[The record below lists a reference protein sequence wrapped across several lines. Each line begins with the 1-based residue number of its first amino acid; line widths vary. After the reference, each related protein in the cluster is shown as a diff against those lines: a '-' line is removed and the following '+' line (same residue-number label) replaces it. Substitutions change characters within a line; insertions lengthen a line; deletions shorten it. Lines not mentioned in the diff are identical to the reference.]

1 MANISNTGIGH
12 FISDFGMRPSSA
24 VALLRRM
31 EISPACGRQGFYSA
45 IRNLNWR
52 VMLLDPFRRK
62 INYLRISITD
72 RCNLRCRYCMPEE
85 GIPLI
90 PHEEI
95 LTYEEILRIV
105 RVFATEGISK
115 VRLTGGEP
123 LVRKGI
129 VDFVSCLSQIEEIK
143 DLSLTTNGI
152 LLKEFAQDLK
162 KAGLKRI
169 NISLD
174 SLRKER
180 FCQITR
186 KDDFEKVWAGI
197 EEALKVGLFPIKIN
211 MVAIQGLNDDEIE
224 SFARLTLHLPLII
237 RYIEYMP
244 SGNGEEWKESD
255 ILTIPQIKSRLE
267 NVGKLVPIPS
277 DRWDGPAKRFR
288 IEGALGEIGLIGP
301 ISSHFCDDCN
311 RLRLTPDGKI
321 RTCLFSDE
329 EIDVK
334 ELLRNGGSDWDLKER
349 LFTALKNKPER
360 HPINT
365 HQFKK
370 CQRNMSAIGG

>member
-1 MANISNTGIGH
+1 
-12 FISDFGMRPSSA
+12 
-24 VALLRRM
+24 
-31 EISPACGRQGFYSA
+31 
-45 IRNLNWR
+45 
-52 VMLLDPFRRK
+52 
-62 INYLRISITD
+62 
-72 RCNLRCRYCMPEE
+72 MPEE
-85 GIPLI
+85 GITII

-105 RVFATEGISK
+105 RVFAIEGISK
-115 VRLTGGEP
+115 IRLTGGEP

-129 VDFVSCLSQIEEIK
+129 VDFVSRLSQIEEIK

-152 LLKEFAQDLK
+152 LLREFARDLK
-162 KAGLKRI
+162 EAGLKKI

-174 SLRKER
+174 SLKKER
-180 FCQITR
+180 FFQITR
-186 KDDFEKVWAGI
+186 KDDFERVWAGI
-197 EEALKVGLFPIKIN
+197 EEALRVGLFPIKIN
-211 MVAIQGLNDDEIE
+211 MVAIQGMNDDEIE
-224 SFARLTLHLPLII
+224 SFAQLTLNLPLIV

-244 SGNGEEWKESD
+244 SGNGEEWKVSN
-255 ILTIPQIKSRLE
+255 ILTIPQIKSRLQ
-267 NVGKLVPIPS
+267 NVGKLIPIPS

-288 IEGALGEIGLIGP
+288 IEGALGEIGLIGAV
-301 ISSHFCDDCN
+301 SSHFCDDCN

-334 ELLRNGGSDWDLKER
+334 ELLRKGGSDRDLKEQ
-349 LFTALKNKPER
+349 LLVALKKKPER
-360 HPINT
+360 HTINT

>member
-1 MANISNTGIGH
+1 
-12 FISDFGMRPSSA
+12 
-24 VALLRRM
+24 
-31 EISPACGRQGFYSA
+31 
-45 IRNLNWR
+45 
-52 VMLLDPFRRK
+52 MLLDPYKRK
-62 INYLRISITD
+62 INYLRISVTD
-72 RCNLRCRYCMPEE
+72 RCNLRCSYCMPEE

-90 PHEEI
+90 PHEDI
-95 LTYEEILRIV
+95 LTYEELLRIV

-115 VRLTGGEP
+115 IRLTGGEP

-129 VDFVSCLSQIEEIK
+129 ADFISSLFQIGEIK

-152 LLKEFAQDLK
+152 LLKEFARDLK
-162 KAGLKRI
+162 QVGLKRI

-174 SLRKER
+174 SLKKER
-180 FCQITR
+180 FFQMTR
-186 KDDFEKVWAGI
+186 KDDFERVWAGI
-197 EEALKVGLFPIKIN
+197 EEALRVKLFPIKIN

-224 SFARLTLHLPLII
+224 SFARLSLHLPLTI

-244 SGNGEEWKESD
+244 SGNGEPWKESD
-255 ILTIPQIKSRLE
+255 MLTTPKIKSRLDRI
-267 NVGKLVPIPS
+267 GKLIPIPS
-277 DRWDGPAKRFR
+277 NQWDGPAMRYRF
-288 IEGALGEIGLIGP
+288 EGAMGEIGLIGP
-301 ISSHFCDDCN
+301 VSSHFCDDCN

-334 ELLRNGGSDWDLKER
+334 ELLRRGGSDHDLKER
-349 LFTALKNKPER
+349 LLIALRTKPER
-360 HPINT
+360 HHINS

>member
-1 MANISNTGIGH
+1 
-12 FISDFGMRPSSA
+12 
-24 VALLRRM
+24 
-31 EISPACGRQGFYSA
+31 
-45 IRNLNWR
+45 
-52 VMLLDPFRRK
+52 
-62 INYLRISITD
+62 
-72 RCNLRCRYCMPEE
+72 MPEE

-105 RVFATEGISK
+105 RVFAMEGISK

-123 LVRKGI
+123 LVRKGM
-129 VDFVSCLSQIEEIK
+129 VDFISHLSHIEEIK

-174 SLRKER
+174 SLKKER

-186 KDDFEKVWAGI
+186 RDGFERVWAGI
-197 EEALKVGLFPIKIN
+197 EEASKVGLSPIKIN
-211 MVAIQGLNDDEIE
+211 VVAIQGLNEDEIE
-224 SFARLTLHLPLII
+224 SFAQLTLRLPLHI

-244 SGNGEEWKESD
+244 SGNGERWEKRD
-255 ILTIPQIKSRLE
+255 ILTIPQIKDRLE
-267 NVGKLVPIPS
+267 KIGELIPIPS
-277 DRWDGPAKRFR
+277 SEWDGPAKRFR
-288 IEGALGEIGLIGP
+288 MEGALGEIGLIGP
-301 ISSHFCDDCN
+301 VSSHFCEDCN

-334 ELLRNGGSDWDLKER
+334 ELLRNGGSEQDLKEQ
-349 LFTALKNKPER
+349 LLVALKKKPER
-360 HPINT
+360 HSINT